1 MILKKHLHLAD
12 RHAFLSPSKG
22 SWLNY
27 DEDKLDRVFMTAMA
41 ARRGTALHELA
52 RNLIDLKV
60 PLPDNEKTLNMY
72 VNDALGFR
80 LTPEQPL
87 YYSDNCFGTA
97 DALGFRNNKLRISDL
112 KTGVL
117 ESSMKQLEIYTALFC
132 HEYGFSPFDI
142 EIELRIYQ
150 NDMVRQSSPDPDD
163 IMHHM
168 QQIVMLDKRIE
179 YLKEEVLP

>member
-1 MILKKHLHLAD
+1 MIFNRHLHLAD

-27 DEDKLDRVFMTAMA
+27 DEEKLDRVFMTAMA
-41 ARRGTALHELA
+41 ARRGTQLHELA
-52 RNLIDLKV
+52 RNLIELKV
-60 PLPDNEKTLNMY
+60 PLPDNGKTLNMY

-87 YYSDNCFGTA
+87 YFSENCFGTA
-97 DALGFRNNKLRISDL
+97 DALGFRNNRLRISDL
-112 KTGVL
+112 KTGFL
-117 ESSMKQLEIYTALFC
+117 DSSMRQLEIYTALFC
-132 HEYGFSPFDI
+132 HEYAFSPFDI

-150 NDMVRQSSPDPDD
+150 NDEVRKESPDPDL

-168 QQIVMLDKRIE
+168 QQIIMLDKRLQF
-179 YLKEEVLP
+179 LKEEVLP